1 MFVLTPIV
9 IALIV
14 STVINVVVTVVS
26 WRRRKTKY
34 GLYFTLSMVGIT
46 FWTLMA
52 AFDYAATSL
61 DLKILFAT
69 LEGWGYM
76 SAHPL
81 FVMFALSFA
90 GYDSILKKRWARS
103 LLFFVPVSNILLVT
117 TNGLHGWVWQD
128 FIRKAN
134 NVVVFV
140 HGPAY
145 WWIYVTG
152 NLLNLIIIISLTI
165 ASLKGS
171 IFSKRQGRIL
181 LTSVLFVQ
189 GANIAYN
196 TSFGGVEGVDWTSVA
211 FSVTGVLFLW
221 ALYGQKF
228 LDIVPIAREML
239 IDGLRDGMVVLDLHG
254 RIVDINQPA
263 AEMLNSHPNNLI
275 GKDLGEFIPFAQAL
289 SKQPSER
296 EIRTDLEIGDTDK
309 QYVDVL
315 VSPLFENQK
324 RVVGHLIIF
333 RDITSRKENEL
344 HLLRLTQAVEQS
356 PTSIVIT
363 DFDGNITYVNPQ
375 FTKLTGYSYDEAIG
389 KNPNILQ
396 SGQTSDKEYREMW
409 QTIKSGQIWKGEFLN
424 KKKNGDLYW
433 EQATLAPVLDHEG
446 RIINFIAVKADITER
461 KHAQNELQRLART
474 DPLTEMFNRRYFFDV
489 AVREFSEAIR
499 YNKPLSVIILDLDL
513 FKKINDTYGHLVGDQ
528 ALIHIGKLLQ
538 QTTREPD
545 ISARYGGEEF
555 VVLLPETDCTN
566 AIVFAERLRI
576 LVEDTP
582 IQIEN
587 DTIRLAISIGIAGKS
602 KVNNV
607 ETFDQLISQADQA
620 LYEAKRKG
628 RNRVVCYVEKG
639 FKLSS

>member
-513 FKKINDTYGHLVGDQ
+513 FKKINDTYGHLAGDQ